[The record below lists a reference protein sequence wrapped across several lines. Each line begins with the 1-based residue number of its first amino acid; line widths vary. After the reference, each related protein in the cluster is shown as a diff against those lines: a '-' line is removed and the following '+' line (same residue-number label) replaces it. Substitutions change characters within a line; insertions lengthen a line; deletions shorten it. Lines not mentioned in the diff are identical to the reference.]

1 MHPKC
6 KNQSRFFNDPNIPAP
21 KNICSPGKKGF
32 MRKLQSLFNYRNTII
47 GVFISCFLQI
57 FPRRKGL
64 QWKILRMLFSTLY
77 PISHVTIVISLVSF
91 FVTAFSFAINCA
103 LEMTFEMISPLGESM
118 DFQNFYACCMLI
130 LLCCTIF
137 VVCFVFSLFWEII
150 KVAVVKRSLKFRV
163 VKVGIFLAILLSS
176 SIHAACANKNF
187 GVMTFL
193 SSCLIVCW
201 FAAWIV
207 AVIGS
212 VGLIV
217 FFYRE
222 ESHEAY
228 VVVLLPMRFLFV
240 MFSILS
246 PVSFTLVGAST
257 GAVCFAFFY
266 PFLTACLI
274 LYVVF
279 RGCRRPNGEY
289 FVIKKRF
296 ALMFI
301 AAYLAVMIL
310 ATTSQAHC
318 DKDCNFPPLNHTQV
332 TRDFPINS
340 PKYPICGKTYG
351 TPLRLNIADMA
362 YLSYIAYQKNWN
374 KRDLTLSVNGYF
386 LNRDGT
392 WNVTYISEENP
403 RFYHLLEVTTQAH
416 IIGIRGTTSSR
427 EWFQYL
433 KLWSE
438 IISYQVT
445 SVALPKQTFPL
456 NFVTPYIT
464 ALSFLERLL
473 HNNREDFAF
482 SSVESYVRK
491 INRTAGS
498 TILLTGHSIGGGLAK
513 IVGSRQKVTTAAF
526 SSPGEVF
533 SRAKFGI
540 TLDDLQRYTTSVV
553 SRDDMITWVDIH
565 GGLVQYINCNASGR
579 LQCHSIVNTYCELK
593 RSCGFQTSIA
603 C

>member
-1 MHPKC
+1 M
-6 KNQSRFFNDPNIPAP
+6 
-21 KNICSPGKKGF
+21 
-32 MRKLQSLFNYRNTII
+32 
-47 GVFISCFLQI
+47 
-57 FPRRKGL
+57 
-64 QWKILRMLFSTLY
+64 
-77 PISHVTIVISLVSF
+77 
-91 FVTAFSFAINCA
+91 
-103 LEMTFEMISPLGESM
+103 
-118 DFQNFYACCMLI
+118 
-130 LLCCTIF
+130 
-137 VVCFVFSLFWEII
+137 
-150 KVAVVKRSLKFRV
+150 
-163 VKVGIFLAILLSS
+163 
-176 SIHAACANKNF
+176 
-187 GVMTFL
+187 
-193 SSCLIVCW
+193 
-201 FAAWIV
+201 

-212 VGLIV
+212 LGLIV
-217 FFYRE
+217 FCYRE

-228 VVVLLPMRFLFV
+228 VIVLLPMRFLFV

-257 GAVCFAFFY
+257 GRVCFAFFY
-266 PFLTACLI
+266 PFLTASLI

-279 RGCRRPNGEY
+279 RGSRRPNGEY

-310 ATTSQAHC
+310 ASTSQARC
-318 DKDCNFPPLNHTQV
+318 DKDCNFPPLNHWQITS
-332 TRDFPINS
+332 DFPINS
-340 PKYPICGKTYG
+340 PEYPICGKTYG
-351 TPLRLNIADMA
+351 STLRLNIADMA

-374 KRDLTLSVNGYF
+374 KRDLALSVNGYF
-386 LNRDGT
+386 LDRGGT
-392 WNVTYISEENP
+392 WNVTYISEGNP
-403 RFYHLLEVTTQAH
+403 RFYHLLEGTAQVH

-445 SVALPKQTFPL
+445 SVALPKQTFSL
-456 NFVTPYIT
+456 NFVTSYIT
-464 ALSFLERLL
+464 ASSFLERLL

-482 SSVESYVRK
+482 SSVESYVQK

-513 IVGSRQKVTTAAF
+513 IVGSRQKVMTVAF

-540 TLDDLQRYTTSVV
+540 TLDDLQRYTISVV
-553 SRDDMITWVDIH
+553 SRDDMITWVDNH
-565 GGLVQYINCNASGR
+565 GGLVQYISCNAGGHV
-579 LQCHSIVNTYCELK
+579 QCHSIINTYCELK
-593 RSCGFQTSIA
+593 RGCGFQTSIM

>member
-1 MHPKC
+1 
-6 KNQSRFFNDPNIPAP
+6 
-21 KNICSPGKKGF
+21 
-32 MRKLQSLFNYRNTII
+32 
-47 GVFISCFLQI
+47 
-57 FPRRKGL
+57 
-64 QWKILRMLFSTLY
+64 
-77 PISHVTIVISLVSF
+77 
-91 FVTAFSFAINCA
+91 
-103 LEMTFEMISPLGESM
+103 M
-118 DFQNFYACCMLI
+118 DHQNFYACCMLI
-130 LLCCTIF
+130 LLCSTTF

-163 VKVGIFLAILLSS
+163 VKVGIFLTILLSS
-176 SIHAACANKNF
+176 SIRAAFADKSF

-193 SSCLIVCW
+193 SNCLIVCW
-201 FAAWIV
+201 FAALIV

-217 FFYRE
+217 FCYRE

-228 VVVLLPMRFLFV
+228 VVVLLPMCFLFV
-240 MFSILS
+240 MFSILT

-301 AAYLAVMIL
+301 AAYLAVIIL
-310 ATTSQAHC
+310 VGTSQAHC
-318 DKDCNFPPLNHTQV
+318 DKDCDFPPLNYTQK
-332 TRDFPINS
+332 TSDFSINS

-351 TPLRLNIADMA
+351 TLFRLNIADMA

-374 KRDLTLSVNGYF
+374 KRDLTLSVNRYF
-386 LNRDGT
+386 LDRGGT
-392 WNVTYISEENP
+392 WNVTYISEGNP
-403 RFYHLLEVTTQAH
+403 RFYHLLEETTQVH

-427 EWFQYL
+427 EWFEYL

-456 NFVTPYIT
+456 NFVTSYIT
-464 ALSFLERLL
+464 ASSFLERLL

-482 SSVESYVRK
+482 SSVESYIQKR
-491 INRTAGS
+491 NRTAGS

-513 IVGSRQKVTTAAF
+513 IVGSRQKVTTVSF

-533 SRAKFGI
+533 SRAKFGL
-540 TLDDLQRYTTSVV
+540 TLDDLQRYTTSIV
-553 SRDDMITWVDIH
+553 SRDDMITWVDIQ
-565 GGLVQYINCNASGR
+565 GGLVQHIDCNASGYVP
-579 LQCHSIVNTYCELK
+579 CHSIVNTYCELK
-593 RSCGFQTSIA
+593 RNCGFQTSIP

>member
-1 MHPKC
+1 M
-6 KNQSRFFNDPNIPAP
+6 A
-21 KNICSPGKKGF
+21 
-32 MRKLQSLFNYRNTII
+32 
-47 GVFISCFLQI
+47 
-57 FPRRKGL
+57 
-64 QWKILRMLFSTLY
+64 
-77 PISHVTIVISLVSF
+77 
-91 FVTAFSFAINCA
+91 
-103 LEMTFEMISPLGESM
+103 FEMISPLGESM
-118 DFQNFYACCMLI
+118 DNQNFYACCMLV

-137 VVCFVFSLFWEII
+137 LVCFVFSLFWEII
-150 KVAVVKRSLKFRV
+150 KVAVVKRSLKFRA
-163 VKVGIFLAILLSS
+163 VKVGIFLAILLGS
-176 SIHAACANKNF
+176 SIHAACADKSL

-201 FAAWIV
+201 FAALIV

-217 FFYRE
+217 FCYKE

-228 VVVLLPMRFLFV
+228 VVVLLPMIFLFA

-246 PVSFTLVGAST
+246 PLSFTLVGAST

-301 AAYLAVMIL
+301 AAYLAVIIL
-310 ATTSQAHC
+310 MGTSQAHC
-318 DKDCNFPPLNHTQV
+318 DKNCNLPPFNHTQARSEFSI
-332 TRDFPINS
+332 TENL
-340 PKYPICGKTYG
+340 PKYPICGNTYG
-351 TPLRLNIADMA
+351 APLRLNIADMA
-362 YLSYIAYQKNWN
+362 YLSYIAYQENWN
-374 KRDLTLSVNGYF
+374 KRDLSQSINGYF
-386 LNRDGT
+386 HDRSGK

-403 RFYHLLEVTTQAH
+403 RFYHLLESTTQVH
-416 IIGIRGTTSSR
+416 IISIRGTTSSR
-427 EWFQYL
+427 EWFEYL

-456 NFVTPYIT
+456 NFVTSYIT
-464 ALSFLERLL
+464 ASSFLERLL
-473 HNNREDFAF
+473 HHNREDFAF
-482 SSVESYVRK
+482 STLESYIEK

-513 IVGSRQKVTTAAF
+513 IVGSRQKVTTVSF

-533 SRAKFGI
+533 NRAKFGF

-553 SRDDMITWVDIH
+553 SRDDIITWIDIP
-565 GGLVQYINCNASGR
+565 GGLVQYIDCNASDYV
-579 LQCHSIVNTYCELK
+579 QCHSIVNTYCELK
-593 RSCGFQTSIA
+593 KSCGFQTSIA